1 MACANNWRRNFI
13 AKSNRL
19 AYIKATG
26 GCVHKL
32 LFLCDISFS
41 KSKMKFL
48 PLHALRCF
56 ECAGRRSSIKEAAQ
70 ELHITPA
77 AVSQQ
82 ISKLESRLGV
92 QLFVRS
98 VRRITL
104 TDEGQRYLQS
114 IRSAFR
120 LIDDATQALTGK
132 MGPLTITVSCT
143 VGFAMQWLLPR
154 LSSWEVLAPD
164 VEVRISTG
172 NRLVHLGADGID
184 FAVRHG
190 LGRYEGLTAEC
201 LIDDQLQ
208 PVCSPE
214 LQGGMQ
220 GAITIE
226 DLRNFTLL
234 HDEHRLDW
242 ALWLQAVG
250 AQDGDGNRG
259 PVFVNSNGVIEAAI
273 AGRGIALVRESL
285 VKEELTNRRL
295 VMPFGTKIKS
305 GIAYYLVYEPTTL
318 AQAHHQRFRDWIHKE
333 AADGMGLQSHR

>member
-1 MACANNWRRNFI
+1 
-13 AKSNRL
+13 
-19 AYIKATG
+19 
-26 GCVHKL
+26 
-32 LFLCDISFS
+32 
-41 KSKMKFL
+41 MKFL

-56 ECAGRRSSIKEAAQ
+56 ECTGRRSSIKEAAQ

-82 ISKLESRLGV
+82 ISKLEGQLGV

-114 IRSAFR
+114 IRAAFR
-120 LIDDATQALTGK
+120 LIDDATQALTGT

-172 NRLVHLGADGID
+172 NRLAHLGADGID

-190 LGRYEGLTAEC
+190 QGNYEGLTAEC
-201 LIDDQLQ
+201 LINDQLQ

-220 GAITIE
+220 GAITVE
-226 DLRNFTLL
+226 DLRQFTLL

-242 ALWLQAVG
+242 TLWLEAVG
-250 AQDGDGNRG
+250 AQDVDGNRG

-273 AGRGIALVRESL
+273 AGRGVALVRQSL
-285 VKEELTNRRL
+285 VKEELANRRL

-305 GIAYYLVYEPTTL
+305 CIAYYLVFEPTTL
-318 AQAHHQRFRDWIHKE
+318 AQAHHKRFRDWIHKE
-333 AADGMGLQSHR
+333 AADGMGLNSSR

>member
-1 MACANNWRRNFI
+1 M
-13 AKSNRL
+13 S
-19 AYIKATG
+19 
-26 GCVHKL
+26 
-32 LFLCDISFS
+32 
-41 KSKMKFL
+41 M
-48 PLHALRCF
+48 
-56 ECAGRRSSIKEAAQ
+56 KEAAQ

-77 AVSQQ
+77 AISQQ

-98 VRRITL
+98 ITL

-132 MGPLTITVSCT
+132 MGPLAITVSCT

-208 PVCSPE
+208 PV
-214 LQGGMQ
+214 
-220 GAITIE
+220 
-226 DLRNFTLL
+226 
-234 HDEHRLDW
+234 
-242 ALWLQAVG
+242 
-250 AQDGDGNRG
+250 
-259 PVFVNSNGVIEAAI
+259 
-273 AGRGIALVRESL
+273 
-285 VKEELTNRRL
+285 
-295 VMPFGTKIKS
+295 
-305 GIAYYLVYEPTTL
+305 
-318 AQAHHQRFRDWIHKE
+318 
-333 AADGMGLQSHR
+333 

>member
-1 MACANNWRRNFI
+1 MM
-13 AKSNRL
+13 KS
-19 AYIKATG
+19 
-26 GCVHKL
+26 
-32 LFLCDISFS
+32 
-41 KSKMKFL
+41 L

-56 ECAGRRSSIKEAAQ
+56 ECTGRRLSMKEAAQ

-77 AVSQQ
+77 AISQQ

-98 VRRITL
+98 VRSITL

-132 MGPLTITVSCT
+132 MGPLAITVSCT

-214 LQGGMQ
+214 LQGG

-226 DLRNFTLL
+226 DLRYFTLL

-259 PVFVNSNGVIEAAI
+259 PVFVNSNGAIEAAI

-333 AADGMGLQSHR
+333 AADGMGLQSHQ